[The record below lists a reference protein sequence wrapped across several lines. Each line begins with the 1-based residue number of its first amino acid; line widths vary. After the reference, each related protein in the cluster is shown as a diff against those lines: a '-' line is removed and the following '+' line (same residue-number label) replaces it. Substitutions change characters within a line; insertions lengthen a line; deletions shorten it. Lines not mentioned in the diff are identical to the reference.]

1 MTTLLGS
8 NRWIAAIAAAGAL
21 IAVSGCTASDP
32 GSGEPAA
39 STSEI
44 ATAAPTASDVP
55 SASPSA
61 SPSAEATADASAT
74 TAAPEPTI
82 EATATPSATSAPAD
96 PSPSTT
102 PSAPPEAAAPAGTC
116 TAAQLTGSIQ
126 DQSGGGAAGSV
137 YRTLVLTN
145 ASGQPCTV
153 VGYPGVSAVDGA
165 GNQIGAPADRDGTA
179 SGPVLLAPGAS
190 ASATLRQT
198 NAQNYGADCGL
209 TPAAGLRVY
218 PPGATDSLILPQEL
232 PACSAA
238 SIVLMTVSPLQLA
251 A

>member
-21 IAVSGCTASDP
+21 IAVSGCSASDP

-74 TAAPEPTI
+74 TAAPGPTT
-82 EATATPSATSAPAD
+82 EATASPSATSAPAD
-96 PSPSTT
+96 PSPSAT
-102 PSAPPEAAAPAGTC
+102 PSASPEAAVGTC

-126 DQSGGGAAGSV
+126 DQAGGGAAGSV

-153 VGYPGVSAVDGA
+153 AGYPGVSSVDGA
-165 GNQIGAPADRDGTA
+165 GNQIGAPADRDGTTSA
-179 SGPVLLAPGAS
+179 PVLLAPGAS
-190 ASATLRQT
+190 ASATLRQA

-238 SIVLMTVSPLQLA
+238 SIVLLTVSPLQPA

>member
-32 GSGEPAA
+32 GTGEPAA

-44 ATAAPTASDVP
+44 ATAAPTASGAP
-55 SASPSA
+55 SAAPSI
-61 SPSAEATADASAT
+61 EATADATASAT
-74 TAAPEPTI
+74 TAAPQPTTG
-82 EATATPSATSAPAD
+82 ATASPSATSDSASPAD
-96 PSPSTT
+96 PSPSAT
-102 PSAPPEAAAPAGTC
+102 PSASPEAAAGTC
-116 TAAQLTGSIQ
+116 TAAQLTGSVQ
-126 DQSGGGAAGSV
+126 DQAGGGAAGSV

-145 ASGQPCTV
+145 ASDQPCTV
-153 VGYPGVSAVDGA
+153 AGYPGVSSVDGA

-179 SGPVLLAPGAS
+179 SMSVLLAPGAS
-190 ASATLRQT
+190 ATATLRQT

-238 SIVLMTVSPLQLA
+238 SIVLMTISPLQPA
-251 A
+251 S